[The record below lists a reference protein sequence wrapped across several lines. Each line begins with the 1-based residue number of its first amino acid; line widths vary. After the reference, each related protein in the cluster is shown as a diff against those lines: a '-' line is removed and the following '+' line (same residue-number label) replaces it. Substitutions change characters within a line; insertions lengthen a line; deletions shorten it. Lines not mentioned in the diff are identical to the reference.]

1 MTIDKKWIKEIVTTN
16 EAPAAVGP
24 YSQAV
29 AAGPLIFISGQL
41 GIVPGTKELAG
52 HTIEKQT
59 KQATE
64 NIAAVLDAADSSLDM
79 VLKMTISL
87 KDIKDFPKFNEVYGS
102 FFEDDPPARATFEVS
117 DLPLSALVEI
127 EVIAIRD

>member
-29 AAGPLIFISGQL
+29 AAGPLIFVSGQL
-41 GIVPGTKELAG
+41 GIVPGTKKLAG
-52 HTIEKQT
+52 DTIEKQT
-59 KQATE
+59 KQAME
-64 NIAAVLDAADSSLDM
+64 NIAAILDAAGSSLEM
-79 VLKMTISL
+79 VLKMAISL
-87 KDIKDFPKFNEVYGS
+87 KDIKDFPKLNEVYGT

-127 EVIAIRD
+127 AVVAIRD

>member
-1 MTIDKKWIKEIVTTN
+1 MTVEKKWIKEIVSTN

-29 AAGPLIFISGQL
+29 ATGPLIFISGQL
-41 GIVPGTKELAG
+41 GIVPGTKSLAG
-52 HTIEKQT
+52 DSIEEQT
-59 KQATE
+59 KQAME
-64 NIAAVLDAADSSLDM
+64 NIAAILDAAGSSLDL
-79 VLKMTISL
+79 VLKMSISL
-87 KDIKDFPKFNEVYGS
+87 KDIKDFPKFNEVYGT

-127 EVIAIRD
+127 ETIALRD